1 MSFSSNN
8 YKKPKESKTAWKVI
22 GWDIIDDRIV
32 VVPLVSRNSYSL
44 VLLSRTQPANT
55 LTLKSGILSI
65 VKSLA
70 ELDDAWL
77 EYIFPSRREVGTHVY
92 SD

>member
-1 MSFSSNN
+1 MIMSFLYNN

-44 VLLSRTQPANT
+44 VLLSRTWPTLSTTGLQP
-55 LTLKSGILSI
+55 LTFGIS
-65 VKSLA
+65 
-70 ELDDAWL
+70 
-77 EYIFPSRREVGTHVY
+77 F
-92 SD
+92 